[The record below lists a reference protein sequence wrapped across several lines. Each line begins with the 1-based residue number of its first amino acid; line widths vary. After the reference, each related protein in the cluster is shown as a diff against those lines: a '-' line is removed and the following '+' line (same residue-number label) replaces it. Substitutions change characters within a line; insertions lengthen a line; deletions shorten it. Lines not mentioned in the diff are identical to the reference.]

1 MSTLLIRHTAADT
14 EYAVMDGASLVRYEK
29 SSQDADAIL
38 SEQVFLAKAERFQP
52 GNKALFVSLDGKHT
66 GFLPYEEC
74 KNVPA
79 SGSALL
85 VQVKKPPVG
94 NKAAYVT
101 QDISVAGKYVI
112 LLPYSEKVSVSS
124 RIPDPIRQQMILW
137 ASQICPK
144 GMGLILRSE
153 AEGAEE
159 NLVSSEIDVLLNHW
173 RELLEKASRLS
184 APARVNDR
192 ISTLEMIL
200 RDEKGLTDA
209 CSDRKEALPLPCVTA
224 EDPFMIH
231 KVYDK
236 LRKRLERNI
245 WLPCGGY
252 ITVDP
257 CEALTVIDVNSGKF
271 PGIKKDRNAGIRKLN
286 LEAAHEIAHLLRL
299 RSLSG
304 IIIIDFV
311 DMDTDEDRKTIIEA
325 FSELLT
331 QDPVKTVIHG
341 FTTLGLM
348 EMTRKRT
355 ARICPATEE

>member
-1 MSTLLIRHTAADT
+1 MSTLLIRHTDTHT
-14 EYAVMDGASLVRYEK
+14 EYAVMDGTSLVRYEK
-29 SSQDADAIL
+29 NSKEADEIL
-38 SEQVFLAKAERFQP
+38 SEQIFLARAERFQP
-52 GNKALFVSLDGKHT
+52 GNKALFVTLDGKHT
-66 GFLPYEEC
+66 GFLPYQEC
-74 KNVPA
+74 KSIPS
-79 SGSALL
+79 SGSSLL

-101 QDISVAGKYVI
+101 QDISVAGKYAI

-124 RIPDPIRQQMILW
+124 RIQDPLRQQMTLL
-137 ASQICPK
+137 ANQLRPE

-153 AEGAEE
+153 AAEADE
-159 NLVSSEIDVLLNHW
+159 EAVSSEIVVLQGRW
-173 RELLEKASRLS
+173 KELLEKVSRLS
-184 APARVNDR
+184 APKRVNDR
-192 ISTLEMIL
+192 ISALEMIL

-209 CSDRKEALPLPCVTA
+209 CSDREETLPIPCLTV
-224 EDPFMIH
+224 EDPFTLH

-286 LEAAHEIAHLLRL
+286 LEAAREIAHLMRL
-299 RSLSG
+299 RNLSG

-311 DMDTDEDRKTIIEA
+311 DMDTDEDREIITET
-325 FSELLT
+325 FSGFLA

-341 FTTLGLM
+341 FTALGLM

>member
-1 MSTLLIRHTAADT
+1 MSTLLVRHTDTHT
-14 EYAVMDGASLVRYEK
+14 EYAVMDGTSLVRYEK
-29 SSQDADAIL
+29 SSPQAKEIL
-38 SEQVFLAKAERFQP
+38 SEQIFLAKAERFQP
-52 GNKALFVSLDGKHT
+52 GNKALFVTLDGKHT

-74 KNVPA
+74 RSIPS
-79 SGSALL
+79 SGSSLL
-85 VQVKKPPVG
+85 VQVKKPPIG

-101 QDISVAGKYVI
+101 QDISVAGKYAI
-112 LLPYSEKVSVSS
+112 LLPYSKKISVSS
-124 RIPDPIRQQMILW
+124 RLPDPIRQQMNLR
-137 ASQICPK
+137 AKQLHPE

-153 AEGAEE
+153 AAEAEE
-159 NLVSSEIDVLLNHW
+159 DEIISEISILQSRWND
-173 RELLEKASRLS
+173 LLEKASRLS

-192 ISTLEMIL
+192 ISTLDMIL
-200 RDEKGLTDA
+200 RDEKGLTDV
-209 CSDRKEALPLPCVTA
+209 CSDREETLPLPYVA
-224 EDPFMIH
+224 MEDPFTIH

-286 LEAAHEIAHLLRL
+286 LEAAREIAHLIRL
-299 RSLSG
+299 RNLSG

-311 DMDTDEDRKTIIEA
+311 DMDTDEDRETVAEA
-325 FSELLT
+325 FSGFLK

-341 FTTLGLM
+341 FTALGLM

-355 ARICPATEE
+355 ARICPVTEE